1 MIIWLVSLL
10 PYKDVINN
18 LCLESE
24 GWDNKSISTGEWAL
38 MEGACTVLESVKKLT
53 KELEGE
59 KEPTINKVVD
69 RLYTTHTE
77 LDRFI
82 INPENAARKKGVGF
96 AKTLKKK
103 LKERFPDYGTNLDLL
118 RKANYLDPRFRGLHL
133 ESVGRLESTKDDLE
147 NLWNETEGEPEEVDL
162 DLEHDGPMRRDLSPT
177 SLLRQR
183 IQMRSQS
190 QSQRQQTKIRKEMI
204 KYESLSHPAK
214 TTGILAWWNF
224 YKNMLPIL
232 SSLARMILAIPA
244 SSAKSER
251 TFSTCGNF
259 VTQKRT
265 RLAPNKIEELVI
277 TKENLKKV
285 EIFKKDTNY
294 TIKHM
299 ETNPFKAIEMNVEY
313 LEESLE
319 DSVEEDDYDTD
330 MDDSCDNDDST
341 VQDSD
346 LNAAFLIND

>member
-1 MIIWLVSLL
+1 
-10 PYKDVINN
+10 
-18 LCLESE
+18 
-24 GWDNKSISTGEWAL
+24 
-38 MEGACTVLESVKKLT
+38 
-53 KELEGE
+53 
-59 KEPTINKVVD
+59 
-69 RLYTTHTE
+69 
-77 LDRFI
+77 
-82 INPENAARKKGVGF
+82 
-96 AKTLKKK
+96 
-103 LKERFPDYGTNLDLL
+103 
-118 RKANYLDPRFRGLHL
+118 
-133 ESVGRLESTKDDLE
+133 
-147 NLWNETEGEPEEVDL
+147 
-162 DLEHDGPMRRDLSPT
+162 
-177 SLLRQR
+177 
-183 IQMRSQS
+183 MRSQS

-299 ETNPFKAIEMNVEY
+299 ETNLFKAIEMNVEY